1 MSSNKPVAEVR
12 VGAVKAA
19 IWPNQSD
26 SGVVRYNVTFSRIY
40 KDGEGNWKSTSS
52 FGRDDLLVVAKVA
65 DMAHTKIFEV
75 ANGRRPGR
83 RTAVLTAAITRRG
96 ASPAFFLSPSRKPPT
111 SKYPPCAHSR
121 AEKRSRRFR
130 HTYGPFF
137 AVTLRTARRARINAC
152 FRRTYRSF

>member
-19 IWPNQSD
+19 IWPNQTD

-40 KDGEGNWKSTSS
+40 KDAEGNWKSTSS

-75 ANGRRPGR
+75 ANG
-83 RTAVLTAAITRRG
+83 
-96 ASPAFFLSPSRKPPT
+96 
-111 SKYPPCAHSR
+111 HS
-121 AEKRSRRFR
+121 ADQDSEQQS
-130 HTYGPFF
+130 
-137 AVTLRTARRARINAC
+137 
-152 FRRTYRSF
+152 

>member
-19 IWPNQSD
+19 IWPNQTE

-75 ANGRRPGR
+75 ANGQH
-83 RTAVLTAAITRRG
+83 ADQD
-96 ASPAFFLSPSRKPPT
+96 SEQQS
-111 SKYPPCAHSR
+111 
-121 AEKRSRRFR
+121 
-130 HTYGPFF
+130 
-137 AVTLRTARRARINAC
+137 
-152 FRRTYRSF
+152 

>member
-19 IWPNQSD
+19 IWPNQTE

-40 KDGEGNWKSTSS
+40 KDAEGNWKSTSS

-75 ANGRRPGR
+75 ANGQQ
-83 RTAVLTAAITRRG
+83 ADQD
-96 ASPAFFLSPSRKPPT
+96 SEQQS
-111 SKYPPCAHSR
+111 
-121 AEKRSRRFR
+121 
-130 HTYGPFF
+130 
-137 AVTLRTARRARINAC
+137 
-152 FRRTYRSF
+152 